1 MNAQQA
7 LYILTIAEEHSISR
21 AAQKLFVTQSSL
33 SQSVKHIE
41 KQLGVSLFDRSV
53 SPLAL
58 TPAGEIYVSYAKQFQ
73 ALETELSNALADCAA
88 IRKGTLKI
96 GASPFRIHCMLSQS
110 VAAFH
115 RDYAGIDMTLRG
127 GDWTAL
133 QEALQ
138 KNELDLVIG
147 TGSCDAMRIQTE
159 PLSDERLY
167 LAVSP
172 DHPFAARCK
181 ATKLTAED
189 IRNPD
194 WKLLSATCISGE
206 DVAGEQLLIPQ
217 DPEFGRNLLHELWGT
232 AADSTQI
239 MTIDSIETA
248 FSFVM
253 GCMGLAILP
262 DSLIRFG
269 NYRQHPVYYPLPE
282 ADAVRSIQ
290 LYTRKNAYHSQASAA
305 YVKCLRQL
313 IALGTWCTAND

>member
-41 KQLGVSLFDRSV
+41 RQLGVTLFDRSV
-53 SPLAL
+53 SPIAL
-58 TPAGEIYVSYAKQFQ
+58 TPAGEIYVDYAKQFQ

-96 GASPFRIHCMLSQS
+96 GASPFRIHCMLAQS

-127 GDWTAL
+127 GDWTSL
-133 QEALQ
+133 QDALQ
-138 KNELDLVIG
+138 KNELDLIIG
-147 TGSCDAMRIQTE
+147 TGSCDTVRIQTE
-159 PLSDERLY
+159 HLADERLY

-172 DHPFAARCK
+172 EHPFAAQCS

-189 IRNPD
+189 IRKPD
-194 WKLLSATCISGE
+194 WKLLTAECIRWE
-206 DVAGEQLLIPQ
+206 DIAREQLLIPQ
-217 DPEFGRNLLHELWGT
+217 DPEFGRNLLCDLWGNAVDT
-232 AADSTQI
+232 AQI
-239 MTIDSIETA
+239 MTIDSVETA
-248 FSFVM
+248 FSFLM
-253 GCMGLAILP
+253 GCMGLAVLP

-269 NYRQHPVYYPLPE
+269 NYREHPVYYPLPE
-282 ADAVRSIQ
+282 PDAVRPIQ

-305 YVKCLRQL
+305 YIKCLRQL
-313 IALGTWCTAND
+313 IALGTWCTADE